1 MEQDLVFQCEIYF
14 DHVTV
19 KNIANKALVCRNYV
33 LEQVRVAFRLSQ
45 IVYKAFILFQQITC
59 T

>member
-19 KNIANKALVCRNYV
+19 KNIANEALVCRNYV
-33 LEQVRVAFRLSQ
+33 LEQVWVAFGLGQ
-45 IVYKAFILFQQITC
+45 IIYKAFILS
-59 T
+59 